1 MLVITDCVNEYL
13 IPASKF
19 LWMFCNSHVINCFLF
34 KMLFG
39 SRIFFK
45 TFLGKE
51 FSLQI
56 LRRMHQFCY
65 IITSKQKLVQQQLF
79 HKNEKIFW
87 LVQCFFWRR
96 ICPMFLLKDLSNG
109 RTPEVMKFLPGQ
121 NQNHFCF
128 VGKYLF
134 WHYRYQ
140 HIPFLSVNSVF
151 SLSPL
156 KEK

>member
-1 MLVITDCVNEYL
+1 MLVITYCVNEYL

-19 LWMFCNSHVINCFLF
+19 LRMFCNSHVINCFLF

-56 LRRMHQFCY
+56 SRIIMHQFCY

-79 HKNEKIFW
+79 HENEKIF
-87 LVQCFFWRR
+87 FS
-96 ICPMFLLKDLSNG
+96 KDLSNVSFEG
-109 RTPEVMKFLPGQ
+109 LLQWENSRSHVVLAWPKPKPF
-121 NQNHFCF
+121 F
-128 VGKYLF
+128 VLREIIFFDIADISTY
-134 WHYRYQ
+134 Y
-140 HIPFLSVNSVF
+140 F
-151 SLSPL
+151 SL
-156 KEK
+156 